1 MKRKKKKLSEK
12 DMMLKA
18 FRKANREIE
27 LERNG
32 GRWTATTQT
41 WKNKKA
47 YNRKRDRKID
57 SDGLFNCLCNIYFFR
72 LLNDCNSLSHS
83 NFK

>member
-1 MKRKKKKLSEK
+1 MKQKKKKLSEK
-12 DMMLKA
+12 DIMLKA

-32 GRWTATTQT
+32 GHWTATTQT

-57 SDGLFNCLCNIYFFR
+57 SDGLFNFYVILVYNATHCKAIITVT
-72 LLNDCNSLSHS
+72 
-83 NFK
+83 

>member
-1 MKRKKKKLSEK
+1 
-12 DMMLKA
+12 MLKA

-57 SDGLFNCLCNIYFFR
+57 SDGLFNYNNLSCVINIKT
-72 LLNDCNSLSHS
+72 D
-83 NFK
+83 FKLQV

>member
-1 MKRKKKKLSEK
+1 MKQKKKKLSEK

-32 GRWTATTQT
+32 GHWTATTQT

-57 SDGLFNCLCNIYFFR
+57 SDGLFNCLTIILGITTKYKCCTI
-72 LLNDCNSLSHS
+72 
-83 NFK
+83 K